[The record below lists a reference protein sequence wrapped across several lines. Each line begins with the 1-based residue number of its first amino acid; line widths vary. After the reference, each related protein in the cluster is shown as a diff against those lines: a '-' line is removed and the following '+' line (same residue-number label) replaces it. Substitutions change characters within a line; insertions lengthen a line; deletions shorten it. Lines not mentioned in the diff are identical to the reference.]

1 MPRVHFLVNLAR
13 EDAVQT
19 ALSTAQWL
27 TESSVDVAFDPEA
40 GALLGRAHVGY
51 PEFGECDLVVSFGG
65 DGTLIQAASFCS
77 ERRTPI
83 LGVFFGRF
91 GFVTQCDPK
100 DVKQAIRQFLDG
112 ESDFEERM
120 MLKGELIRRGKAV
133 AELHALNEVAL
144 QRQITARMVF
154 LQLRVD
160 WQEITTYPAD
170 GVLIATPTGS
180 TAYTLS
186 AGGPVVDPRVQA
198 IILTPIAPH
207 TLAAR
212 PLVLSPDSRIEFSV
226 SVQGDAMLSADGQWR
241 LNMLNGDE
249 VVITRSERV
258 TRLVQVDR
266 SDFLVKLRE
275 RLLWGARS

>member
-1 MPRVHFLVNLAR
+1 VPRIHFLVNLSR

-19 ALSTAQWL
+19 ALSTEQWL
-27 TESSVDVAFDPEA
+27 AESSVDVAFDPEA
-40 GALLGRAHVGY
+40 GALLGRKHVGY
-51 PEFGECDLVVSFGG
+51 PEFSDCDLVVSFGG

-91 GFVTQCDPK
+91 GFVTQCAPK
-100 DVKQAIRQFLDG
+100 DVQQNIRQFLDG

-120 MLKGELIRRGKAV
+120 MLKGELVRHGKVV
-133 AELHALNEVAL
+133 ATLHALNEVAV
-144 QRQITARMVF
+144 QRHMAARLLF
-154 LQLRVD
+154 LTLRVD
-160 WQEITTYPAD
+160 WQEITMYPAD
-170 GVLIATPTGS
+170 GVLVATPTGS
-180 TAYTLS
+180 TAYSLS

-198 IILTPIAPH
+198 MILTPVAPH

-212 PLVLSPDSRIEFSV
+212 PLVLSPESRIEFGV
-226 SVQGDAMLSADGQWR
+226 QIQGDAMLSADGQWR
-241 LNMLNGDE
+241 LNMLTGDE

>member
-1 MPRVHFLVNLAR
+1 MPRIHFLVNLSR
-13 EDAVQT
+13 EDAVQA
-19 ALSTAQWL
+19 ALSTEQWL
-27 TESSVDVAFDPEA
+27 AESSVDVAFDPES
-40 GALLGRAHVGY
+40 GALLGRKHVAY
-51 PEFGECDLVVSFGG
+51 PEFSDCDLVVSFGG

-91 GFVTQCDPK
+91 GFVTQCAPN
-100 DVKQAIRQFLDG
+100 DVRQNIRQFLDG

-120 MLKGELIRRGKAV
+120 MLKGELVRHGKVV
-133 AELHALNEVAL
+133 ATLHALNEVAV
-144 QRQITARMVF
+144 QRHMAARLLF
-154 LQLRVD
+154 LTLRVD
-160 WQEITTYPAD
+160 WQEITMYPAD
-170 GVLIATPTGS
+170 GVLVATSTGS
-180 TAYTLS
+180 TAYSLS

-198 IILTPIAPH
+198 MILTPVAPH

-212 PLVLSPDSRIEFSV
+212 PLVLSPESRIDFTV
-226 SVQGDAMLSADGQWR
+226 QIQGDAMLSADGQWR
-241 LNMLNGDE
+241 LNMLTGDE

>member
-1 MPRVHFLVNLAR
+1 MPRLHFLVNLAR

-40 GALLGRAHVGY
+40 GAMLGRKYVPHA
-51 PEFGECDLVVSFGG
+51 EFADCDLVVSFGG

-100 DVKQAIRQFLDG
+100 DVRQAIRQFLDG

-120 MLKGELIRRGKAV
+120 MLKSELIRHGKVV
-133 AELHALNEVAL
+133 AELHALNEMAV

-212 PLVLSPDSRIEFSV
+212 PLVLSPESRIEFSV

-241 LNMLNGDE
+241 LNMLDGDE

>member
-1 MPRVHFLVNLAR
+1 MPRIHFLVNLSR
-13 EDAVQT
+13 EDAVQA
-19 ALSTAQWL
+19 ALSTEQWL
-27 TESSVDVAFDPEA
+27 AESSVDVAFDPES
-40 GALLGRAHVGY
+40 GALLGRKHVAY
-51 PEFGECDLVVSFGG
+51 PEFSDCDLVVSFGG

-91 GFVTQCDPK
+91 GFVTQCAPS
-100 DVKQAIRQFLDG
+100 DVRQIIRQFLDG

-120 MLKGELIRRGKAV
+120 MLKGELVRHGKVV
-133 AELHALNEVAL
+133 ATLHALNEVAV
-144 QRQITARMVF
+144 QRHMAARLLF
-154 LQLRVD
+154 LTLRVD
-160 WQEITTYPAD
+160 WQEITMYPAD
-170 GVLIATPTGS
+170 GVLVATSTGS
-180 TAYTLS
+180 TAYSLS

-198 IILTPIAPH
+198 MILTPVAPH

-212 PLVLSPDSRIEFSV
+212 PLVLSPESRIDFTV
-226 SVQGDAMLSADGQWR
+226 QIQGDAMLSADGQWR
-241 LNMLNGDE
+241 LNMLTGDE